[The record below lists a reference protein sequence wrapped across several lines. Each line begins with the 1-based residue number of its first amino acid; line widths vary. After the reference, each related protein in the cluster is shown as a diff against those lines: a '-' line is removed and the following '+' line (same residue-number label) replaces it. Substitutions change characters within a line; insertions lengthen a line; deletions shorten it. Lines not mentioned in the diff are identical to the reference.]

1 MKRRIYCL
9 TTLLFVTAIGS
20 TVYAEPMVDMD
31 KGKVKVGISTTFKE
45 TSDLNGLVVDNNN
58 TVRGDIYYG
67 LNDKWAVGIR
77 HKDIDVQKE
86 KSKTFMGRTFSTN
99 VDGNLKESDLMFL
112 YRITNKNPDN
122 RFGAYFYTGLK
133 RLEGEL
139 YPKTISGSVDFMGKT
154 YTGTVNIEGK
164 HKVVL
169 GAMVGT
175 VLDYKLSKTIDA
187 WLDAHYSHYING
199 FEVGLNQKLS
209 PHVGLD
215 VSYFYDKYRYKD
227 YHFTDKGG
235 RVGLSFYLNPSKRHK
250 KQQES
255 KSVNS

>member
-1 MKRRIYCL
+1 MYEKTIMKISLKCSVISL
-9 TTLLFVTAIGS
+9 CIFVVNPI
-20 TVYAEPMVDMD
+20 VYAGPMVDVD
-31 KGKVKVGISTTFKE
+31 KGNVKIGVSTTIKE

-58 TVRGDIYYG
+58 SIRGDIYYG
-67 LNDKWAVGIR
+67 LTDKWAIGLR

-99 VDGNLKESDLMFL
+99 IDGNLKESDLLFL
-112 YRITNKNPDN
+112 YRLTKKDSEKPFDA
-122 RFGAYFYTGLK
+122 FFYTGLK

-139 YPKTISGSVDFMGKT
+139 YPKTISGSVKFMGRI
-154 YTGTVNIEGK
+154 YTGKIDIEGK

-175 VLDYKLSKTIDA
+175 VLDCKLSKTTSA

-199 FEVGLNQKLS
+199 FEVGINQKLS
-209 PHVGLD
+209 PYLGLD

-235 RVGLSFYLNPSKRHK
+235 RVGLSFHLNPSKKRK
-250 KQQES
+250 K
-255 KSVNS
+255 